1 MAGSSGMA
9 ATSVQHSNLD
19 LDHALAAAEG
29 AFIDRNPASLAAF
42 THACAGMPGGTT
54 RNVLYYPPFPLN
66 IVQGAGARI
75 RDADGHDYADWM
87 GDMSAGLFGHSN
99 PAILAAA
106 SEALAGGLTLGGPNR
121 YEAALAEAVCS
132 RFPAI
137 DLVRF
142 TNSGSEGAYMAIA
155 TARAVTGRGKVM
167 VMESAYHGG
176 HFTFGPP
183 TADSDG
189 SSSLNV
195 PYDFVFGQMN
205 DWPATEAVLDGT
217 AGDLAA
223 IVVEPVMG
231 AGGCIPAEPAF
242 LQALRDWSSAHGSLL
257 VFDEVMTSRLA
268 PGGMQDKLGIH
279 PDLTVLGKWIG
290 GGFSF
295 GGFGGRAEI
304 MQRFDPRRAD
314 ALSASGTF
322 NNNVMTMAAGLA
334 GLTRVFT
341 PARAIAVND
350 RGDRLRQALN
360 RAAEKTDVPF
370 QFTGAGSLI
379 GIHPVAAPV
388 HRPRDTYGRST
399 QALSLFHLALLEAGH
414 YIARR
419 GYMALNIEL
428 TDDDCDTLTDATES
442 VFTRFGP
449 AIRQAVRGQ
458 V

>member
-1 MAGSSGMA
+1 MAQA
-9 ATSVQHSNLD
+9 AARHSNLD
-19 LDHALAAAEG
+19 LDRALAEAERD
-29 AFIDRNPASLAAF
+29 FIDANPASMAAF

-75 RDADGHDYADWM
+75 RDADGHGYTDWM

-99 PAILAAA
+99 PEIMAAA
-106 SEALAGGLTLGGPNR
+106 TEALQAGLTLGGPNR

-142 TNSGSEGAYMAIA
+142 TNSGSEGSYMAIA
-155 TARAVTGRGKVM
+155 TARAVTGRPRVM
-167 VMESAYHGG
+167 VMESGYHGG
-176 HFTFGPP
+176 HFTFGRP

-195 PYDFVFGQMN
+195 PYDFVFGQLN
-205 DWPATEAVLDGT
+205 DWPATEAVLRQVG
-217 AGDLAA
+217 AELAA

-242 LQALRDWSSAHGSLL
+242 LQELRDWCSANGSLL

-268 PGGMQDKLGIH
+268 PGGMQGKLGIH

-295 GGFGGRAEI
+295 GGFGGRAAI
-304 MQRFDPRRAD
+304 MERFDPRRAD

-341 PARAIAVND
+341 PDRAVDVNE

-360 RAAEKTDVPF
+360 GVAEATGVPF
-370 QFTGAGSLI
+370 HFTGAGSLI
-379 GIHPVAAPV
+379 GIHAVAAPV
-388 HRPRDTYGRST
+388 HRPRDTYGRSEP
-399 QALSLFHLALLEAGH
+399 ALSLFHLALLEAGH

-428 TDDDCDTLTDATES
+428 TDDDCDALTAAAEGI
-442 VFTRFGP
+442 FARFGP
-449 AIRQAVRGQ
+449 ALRQAVLGRG
-458 V
+458 